1 MLARKRKWKKE
12 TAFQEE
18 ASTPTKVPRQG
29 NFREPRK
36 ASSKKRSA
44 GVGYTDE
51 ADWAGHVLTTSHIKI
66 FELNTKSSGE
76 S

>member
-1 MLARKRKWKKE
+1 MNEGICNVRSQVSGK

-29 NFREPRK
+29 TFREPGK

-51 ADWAGHVLTTSHIKI
+51 ADWAGHVLPGTLRS
-66 FELNTKSSGE
+66 LS
-76 S
+76 